1 VNHAQD
7 ARATFKLHHY
17 PRCVNQSLVK
27 AIGASTL
34 SEELTARSASE
45 LADLIRAR
53 SVSPVEVVA
62 ALLRRIERLNPILNA
77 IVTIAPDILAQTR
90 AAEADLMSGKELGAL
105 HGVPITVKDTIDTE
119 GLRTTSGSRL
129 RKNYIPDRDATAVAR
144 LKAAGA
150 IILGKTNTP
159 EMAIA
164 YETDNPV
171 FGRANNPHNAQ
182 MTPGGSSGG
191 EAAAIAACLSPAG
204 IGSDLSGSIRVP
216 AHFCGIVGLK
226 PTTGRVPMDGHTPS
240 ATGLLSLGACI
251 GPMARTIED
260 LSLLF
265 KVIADPPPSGLSDR
279 ASSLKEGM
287 AALRGL
293 RAAWYADDGIAP
305 VTIETRNAVVAAAKA
320 LSDAGLEVNEAK
332 PPSISRGSA
341 LWIELFARAATEQL
355 RELYRGREDEAGP
368 QVSAFLCDLEDE
380 ANLEG
385 KINKAEKVAAA
396 VLERERWRE
405 DLLRWM
411 KTTPLILAPVG
422 ATPAFEHGAQHVEV
436 NGQSISVFRAFGY
449 SQTFNVFGL
458 PSVVVPAGRSAEGLP
473 IGVQIIGCPFEEQTA
488 LAAAAVIQEA
498 LGGWPSGSTNSRN
511 L

>member
-1 VNHAQD
+1 MLAELIEVL
-7 ARATFKLHHY
+7 R
-17 PRCVNQSLVK
+17 
-27 AIGASTL
+27 L
-34 SEELTARSASE
+34 SEELTTKSATD
-45 LADLIRAR
+45 LAQLIRSR
-53 SVSPVEVVA
+53 TVSPVEVVEVH
-62 ALLRRIERLNPILNA
+62 LRRIERVNSSLNA
-77 IVTIAPDILAQTR
+77 IVTLADNAVAQAR
-90 AAEADLMSGKELGAL
+90 AAEADLTSGQEVGPL
-105 HGVPITVKDTIDTE
+105 HGVPLTVKDTIDTE

-129 RKNYIPDRDATAVAR
+129 RANRIPDRDATAVSR

-150 IILGKTNTP
+150 LILGKTNTP

-164 YETDNPV
+164 YETDNPL
-171 FGRANNPHNAQ
+171 FGRTNNPHARSR
-182 MTPGGSSGG
+182 TPGGSSGG
-191 EAAAIAACLSPAG
+191 EAAAIAARLSPAG

-251 GPMARTIED
+251 GPMARTVAD
-260 LSLLF
+260 LDLLF
-265 KVIADPPPSGLSDR
+265 KVIADPPPSGPSDR
-279 ASSLKEGM
+279 ASSLAEGM

-293 RAAWYADDGIAP
+293 RVAWYTDDGIAP
-305 VTIETRNAVVAAAKA
+305 VTDETRNAVVAAAQA
-320 LSDAGLEVNEAK
+320 LGDAGLEGNEAK
-332 PPSISRGSA
+332 PPGISRGSA

-355 RELYRGREDEAGP
+355 REFYRGREDEAGP
-368 QVSAFLCDLEDE
+368 QVSPFLHDPNDE

-396 VLERERWRE
+396 VLEREHLRQ

-422 ATPAFEHGAQHVEV
+422 ATPAFEHGAQRVEV
-436 NGQSISVFRAFGY
+436 NGRSISVFRAFGY

-473 IGVQIIGCPFEEQTA
+473 IGVQIIGRPFEEQTA
-488 LAAAAVIQEA
+488 LAAAAVIEEA
-498 LGGWPSGSTNSRN
+498 LGGWQLCPTNFS
-511 L
+511 LSI